1 MDDGPSVLTST
12 RTMWARRAVAET
24 EAGVELVPV
33 ASVRDR
39 AAAFRHMADG
49 RLEDAY
55 KLASAIL
62 GNPSEA
68 RDAVHDAFIAAWQ
81 RWPSLHDPERFD
93 PWFRQII
100 VNVCRD
106 RLRRSSRR
114 PSVEGGSRPGSSVP
128 DVSHDVHDRLLV
140 EQGLACLKP
149 DERII
154 LALRYYRDLKVD
166 DIAEALGV
174 PSGTVK
180 SRLSNAHKRLRD
192 VLERSGAGEESR

>member
-1 MDDGPSVLTST
+1 
-12 RTMWARRAVAET
+12 MWARRAVRET
-24 EAGVELVPV
+24 EAGVELVAI
-33 ASVRDR
+33 ASACDR
-39 AAAFRHMADG
+39 ANAFRGMADG

-62 GNPSEA
+62 GSPSEA
-68 RDAVHDAFIAAWQ
+68 RDAVHDAFITGWQ
-81 RWPSLHDPERFD
+81 RWPSLRDPERFD

-114 PSVEGGSRPGSSVP
+114 PTVEGGSGPRSTVP
-128 DVSHDVHDRLLV
+128 DVSRQVQDRLLV
-140 EQGLACLKP
+140 EQGLARLKP

-166 DIAEALGV
+166 DIAEVLAV
-174 PSGTVK
+174 PPGTVK
-180 SRLSNAHKRLRD
+180 SRLNNAHKRLRD
-192 VLERSGAGEESR
+192 VLERAEAGEGSR

>member
-1 MDDGPSVLTST
+1 
-12 RTMWARRAVAET
+12 MWARRAVAET

-114 PSVEGGSRPGSSVP
+114 PRVEGGSRTGSPAP
-128 DVSHDVHDRLLV
+128 DVAHDVHDRLLI
-140 EQGLACLKP
+140 EQGLAHLKP

-154 LALRYYRDLKVD
+154 LALRYYRDLKID
-166 DIAEALGV
+166 DIAEVLGV

-192 VLERSGAGEESR
+192 VLERSEAGKGS